1 MSLRTEAGYKLT
13 YTGDTRPTSQ
23 LVTLGQDSDLL
34 IHEAT
39 MEQGMLD
46 DAIIK
51 KHSTFTEAIQD
62 GKDMGA
68 KFTLLTHFSQR
79 YSKIPLLDEIEGQ
92 INVGIAFDNLVVNPE
107 TMKNIP
113 ATYPAFKR
121 IFWSE
126 VQEMRDKSDLL
137 QYNKSSTHL
146 REEGEVIGRKEEII
160 YGIKK
165 KLEDKEK
172 KFEYINKKKEKMKAR
187 EERKRELE
195 KLGKLKHTLI
205 KEGAK
210 KMKLDENKS

>member
-1 MSLRTEAGYKLT
+1 VKYRKCG
-13 YTGDTRPTSQ
+13 
-23 LVTLGQDSDLL
+23 
-34 IHEAT
+34 
-39 MEQGMLD
+39 
-46 DAIIK
+46 K
-51 KHSTFTEAIQD
+51 K
-62 GKDMGA
+62 
-68 KFTLLTHFSQR
+68 
-79 YSKIPLLDEIEGQ
+79 
-92 INVGIAFDNLVVNPE
+92 
-107 TMKNIP
+107 
-113 ATYPAFKR
+113 
-121 IFWSE
+121 SE
-126 VQEMRDKSDLL
+126 LL
-137 QYNKSSTHL
+137 QYNKSSAYL